1 MLESLLKVH
10 RTDFE
15 EIFTEFFGTE
25 NIDINNTICDDYRS
39 NPVYFNDKVS
49 IIKVVLN
56 NGKNYEELFN
66 KLLVYISHYTGS
78 ESIPE
83 NIRIKKAKKQFMR
96 YSNLTHTTAL
106 STISRYREIWEFI
119 LYFLTESVLWYPML
133 ISKMKFK
140 TNTKMPLNWSDGIH
154 IGIDAW
160 GKLQIYMGEAKICNS
175 LENAKTQAKDSLST
189 SLSPEEMLN
198 TDLNLIW
205 RNQSDW
211 NIWDNTELRQK
222 LEQLINPFFEE
233 DEKVEQF
240 NFDIVCLLGYECS
253 DYKNNVNSV
262 MSDADYLDQVSKN
275 LKWIFRTFKDISSLW
290 DRKIQFFLLPLFNH
304 EDLIRWFLTHLN
316 NE

>member
-1 MLESLLKVH
+1 MLESLLRVH

-15 EIFTEFFGTE
+15 EIFTEFFGTA
-25 NIDINNTICDDYRS
+25 NIDIYSTICDDYRS
-39 NPVYFNDKVS
+39 SPAYFNDKIS
-49 IIKVVLN
+49 IIKVILKD
-56 NGKNYEELFN
+56 GKSYEELFN
-66 KLLVYISHYTGS
+66 KLLLYISHYTGS

-83 NIRIKKAKKQFMR
+83 RIRIKKAKKQFMR
-96 YSNLTHTTAL
+96 YSNLTATTDL
-106 STISRYREIWEFI
+106 NTISRYREIWEFI

-140 TNTKMPLNWSDGIH
+140 TNTTMPLNWADGIH
-154 IGIDAW
+154 IGVDAG

-175 LENAKTQAKDSLST
+175 LDNAKTQAKDSLST
-189 SLSPEEMLN
+189 SLSPEVMLN

-205 RNQSDW
+205 RNQYDW
-211 NIWDNTELRQK
+211 NIWDNTELRAK

-233 DEKVEQF
+233 DEQVEQF
-240 NFDIVCLLGYECS
+240 NFDIVCLLGYEC
-253 DYKNNVNSV
+253 DHYKKNIDKLI
-262 MSDADYLDQVSKN
+262 SDADYLNEVEKK
-275 LKWIFRTFKDISSLW
+275 LKSIFRTFKNISSLW